1 MLAGEDR
8 DTARIAEEL
17 APVMRE
23 AGATAM
29 RTFRAPIRSW
39 TKHNA
44 SPVCEADLAVNRLL
58 HERLP
63 LLVPESGWLS
73 EETEDDSR
81 RLSARRVWV
90 VDPID
95 GTRAYLKGLE
105 DWTISVALVEDGR
118 PVIAAVLAPVEDKFY
133 RATARAGATLDGS
146 PIAASAGGALN
157 EARIAGPKRF
167 LDTLT
172 RAAPGISAAPKVH
185 SLALR
190 LVRVASGELDAAFAS
205 ANSHDWDLAAADLL
219 VHEAGGALTT
229 VEGKR
234 LVYNTSMSVH
244 RPLVAAGSARHETLL
259 DLIRAR
265 RGDFV

>member
-1 MLAGEDR
+1 MLAGENR
-8 DTARIAEEL
+8 DTARIAEQL
-17 APVMRE
+17 ASVMRE
-23 AGATAM
+23 AGKTAM
-29 RTFRAPIRSW
+29 RTFRGPIRSW

-63 LLVPESGWLS
+63 RLVPESGWLS
-73 EETEDDSR
+73 EETDDDSR

-95 GTRAYLKGLE
+95 GTRAYLKGLD

-118 PVIAAVLAPVEDKFY
+118 PVIAAVFAPVEDKFY
-133 RATARAGATLDGS
+133 RALAGGGATLDGA
-146 PIAASAGGALN
+146 PIAASPGGDLDAT
-157 EARIAGPKRF
+157 RIAGPKRF
-167 LDTLT
+167 IETL
-172 RAAPGISAAPKVH
+172 AHVAPGISVAPKVH

-229 VEGKR
+229 VEGQR
-234 LVYNTSMSVH
+234 LVYNTCKSVH
-244 RPLVAAGSARHETLL
+244 RPLVAAGSARYEALL
-259 DLIRAR
+259 GLISR
-265 RGDFV
+265 RRSDFA